1 MAADEGCGARAWSP
15 CEGSERATKA
25 GVGFGSADADATAV
39 KDKRPRTV
47 QKVKRILIDAV
58 REREEEGN
66 VGSGLLWSGGGQEAC
81 FRS

>member
-1 MAADEGCGARAWSP
+1 MVLSTPTHALLVKKQYRSD
-15 CEGSERATKA
+15 
-25 GVGFGSADADATAV
+25 GSAATIADATAV